1 MAETVI
7 HVTQG
12 RYRISDR
19 PGDVLCTVL
28 GSCIA
33 ACLHDPV
40 RRIGGMNHFLLPG
53 ADPSD
58 TGNVKYGA
66 HAMEQLINAL
76 LRAGADRGRLE
87 AQIYGGA
94 NTVPRLGRI
103 GDGNAA
109 FARDFMACEALPL
122 RAADTGG
129 TAGRRLCFDPVTGL
143 ARVKVIA
150 PDLPELNG
158 NENRASEPPDP
169 ATGIEFF

>member
-12 RYRISDR
+12 RYQISDR

-53 ADPSD
+53 TDPAE

-76 LRAGADRGRLE
+76 LRAGPIAAGWKHKSTAAPIPSSGL
-87 AQIYGGA
+87 AGSGTA
-94 NTVPRLGRI
+94 
-103 GDGNAA
+103 NAA
-109 FARDFMACEALPL
+109 FTRNFMACEGLPL

-129 TAGRRLCFDPVTGL
+129 TAGRRLYFDPVIGI
-143 ARVKVIA
+143 ARVKLIA
-150 PDLPELNG
+150 PDLPELRQ
-158 NENRASEPPDP
+158 NENRVSGPPDA
-169 ATGIEFF
+169 ATGIELF